1 MRNHSGRVLSP
12 RLSSW
17 IHLYL
22 KLQPACPQG
31 FEIAPYFS
39 GYFAS
44 FLTLVTKDSEGQT
57 WANTP
62 GIQWGAERENNPLR
76 VPEQRR
82 MLPDSELYTFH
93 IELVLLV
100 SMQERRFFP
109 TLVPQ
114 SRRRG
119 AFATGHFVLG
129 RLPL

>member
-62 GIQWGAERENNPLR
+62 GIQSRTVGCREREQSTQGTRTEKDAPSALGLR
-76 VPEQRR
+76 VV
-82 MLPDSELYTFH
+82 H
-93 IELVLLV
+93 I
-100 SMQERRFFP
+100 S
-109 TLVPQ
+109 
-114 SRRRG
+114 
-119 AFATGHFVLG
+119 H
-129 RLPL
+129 